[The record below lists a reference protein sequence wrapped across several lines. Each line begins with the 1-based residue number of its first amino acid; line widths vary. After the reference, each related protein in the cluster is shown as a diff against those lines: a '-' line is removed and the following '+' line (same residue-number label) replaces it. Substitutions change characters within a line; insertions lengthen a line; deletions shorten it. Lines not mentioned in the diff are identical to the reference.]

1 MPTNQ
6 NSLIGR
12 HPTSPVFGIW
22 LSCDDVTV
30 TPTKCHRKLS
40 ELVPSND
47 ADLVEW
53 LSKMLIKYHYDDNK
67 IKRLKKKFADIGFPQ
82 FAEQNRS
89 LPKADTVQ
97 KGNAAEIILTEYIQ
111 STLNKPL
118 IQSFRF
124 RYNANVD
131 QSMKGDDVLLID
143 SPKTPTNS
151 NVKIYLGESKYRGTP
166 NSQVVTDLSKALE
179 KSKLPLS
186 YSFLMDVLRR
196 DKSTEA
202 LADILD
208 ELYVK
213 DIKANGNLIYAGL
226 LLSNMNSHSN
236 IETHFSNNNPNLVII
251 SIGINNPGRL
261 ITEAYA
267 LAESKLSKPTTL

>member
-1 MPTNQ
+1 
-6 NSLIGR
+6 
-12 HPTSPVFGIW
+12 
-22 LSCDDVTV
+22 
-30 TPTKCHRKLS
+30 
-40 ELVPSND
+40 
-47 ADLVEW
+47 
-53 LSKMLIKYHYDDNK
+53 
-67 IKRLKKKFADIGFPQ
+67 
-82 FAEQNRS
+82 
-89 LPKADTVQ
+89 
-97 KGNAAEIILTEYIQ
+97 
-111 STLNKPL
+111 
-118 IQSFRF
+118 
-124 RYNANVD
+124 
-131 QSMKGDDVLLID
+131 
-143 SPKTPTNS
+143 
-151 NVKIYLGESKYRGTP
+151 
-166 NSQVVTDLSKALE
+166 
-179 KSKLPLS
+179 
-186 YSFLMDVLRR
+186 MDVLRR